1 MKILIL
7 GGTGAMGIH
16 LIDLLADDGATVYV
30 TSRQSRADNGS
41 IHFIKGNTHDRKFLG
56 ELLQNNRFDA
66 IVDFM
71 LYTPKEFQARMD
83 ALLAATRQYVFLSSA
98 RVYADSKVS
107 IREASSRL
115 LDVCEDQ
122 VYLATDEYALAKA
135 RQEDMLKACGK
146 TNWTVIRPYITYG
159 EGRLQLGV
167 YEKESWL
174 YRALCGR
181 SIVFSRDI
189 AARMTTLSYAYDVA
203 RCIKELVGKDAALG
217 EIYQVTTAGPITWAE
232 VLKLY
237 TQIIG
242 EKTGK
247 SPKVFWA
254 DSLYD
259 LGTDRPY
266 YQAEYDRLYNRIFD
280 SAKIVH
286 ATNLNDFTTVRE
298 GLEKSLCSFLI
309 QPSFGEINWKQEALS
324 DKEAGERTRLSEIPT
339 VKGKAK
345 YLFYRYLPRR
355 MAGMI
360 EDALRRLKRFL

>member
-1 MKILIL
+1 MKILVL
-7 GGTGAMGIH
+7 GGTGTMGIY
-16 LIDLLADDGATVYV
+16 LIDLLANDGATVYV
-30 TSRQSRADNGS
+30 TSRQSREDKGS
-41 IHFIKGNTHDRKFLG
+41 IHFIKGNTHDRKFLV
-56 ELLQNNRFDA
+56 ELLQNNQFDA

-71 LYTPKEFQARMD
+71 VYTQKEFQARVD

-159 EGRLQLGV
+159 EGRLQLGL

-217 EIYQVTTAGPITWAE
+217 EIYQVTTDESLTWAE
-232 VLKLY
+232 VLELY
-237 TQIIG
+237 KQIIG
-242 EKTGK
+242 KKTGK
-247 SPKVFWA
+247 TPKVIWV

-259 LGTDRPY
+259 LGTNRPY
-266 YQAEYDRLYNRIFD
+266 YQAEYDRFYNRIFD

-286 ATNLNDFTTVRE
+286 ATGLNNFTTARE
-298 GLEKSLCSFLI
+298 GLEKSLGALLK
-309 QPSFGEINWKQEALS
+309 QPSFREINWEQEALS
-324 DKEAGERTRLSEIPT
+324 DKVAGERTGLDEIPNAR
-339 VKGKAK
+339 GKAK
-345 YLFYRYLPRR
+345 YLIYRYLPRGMADMLADVFKR
-355 MAGMI
+355 M
-360 EDALRRLKRFL
+360 ERFL